1 MRQRIEE
8 IRDQINQH
16 NYRYYALDDP
26 QISDAEYDRLL
37 RELQDLEAQYPA
49 LITADSPTQRVGTKP
64 LTKFGEARHLV
75 PMLSLDNAFSDA
87 ELVEFD
93 RRVRKRLGVERVDY
107 VAEPKLDG
115 VAVNLLYKDGT
126 LDRAATRGDGVSGED
141 VTANVRTIAAV
152 PLRLVG
158 AKFPAR
164 LEVRAEVYISHAGF
178 ERLNEVARAQDQKPF
193 VNPRNAA
200 AGSLRQLDPRI
211 TAARPLEIYCYGF
224 GALEGGKLPESHT
237 AMLAQF
243 REWGFRVYP
252 GIRTVQG
259 AAGCCD
265 YYKELES
272 RRNDLAFDID
282 GVVFKVNRLDQQEK
296 MGHVARAPR
305 WAIAR
310 KFPAEEKTT
319 TVTKIDFQ
327 VGRTG
332 AITPVVR
339 LKPVYVGGVTVT
351 NATLHNEDEARR
363 KDVREGDT
371 VVVRRAGDVIP
382 EIVRVDKKRRAKSA
396 AAFAM
401 PKKCPVCGAD
411 IERLE
416 GEAVA
421 RCTGGLYCAAQ
432 RKEAI
437 KHFAS
442 RRAMDIEGLGDKL
455 VDQLVEKKLIRDLAD
470 VFDLTQAQLADLDR
484 MGKKSAENLIKA
496 LANSK
501 STTLPRFL
509 YALGIRAVG
518 EAGAQTLANHFR
530 VLETV
535 MDATREELQQVRDIG
550 PVVAQHIVTFFR
562 QHHNQD
568 VIAKFVTA
576 GVHWPKVAKAKR
588 TPLSG
593 TTIVLTGTLESMTRQ
608 QAKERLQALG
618 ATVVGSVSRQT
629 DYVVAGKEAGSK
641 RSKAEQLGVKV
652 LHEKQLLKLLEK
664 EK

>member
-1 MRQRIEE
+1 MNAPATVRRRIEE

-224 GALEGGKLPESHT
+224 GALEGGKPPNSHMG
-237 AMLAQF
+237 MLAQF

-252 GIRTVQG
+252 GICAVQG
-259 AAGCCD
+259 VAGCLD
-265 YYKELES
+265 YYKKLES
-272 RRNDLAFDID
+272 RRNDLVFDID
-282 GVVFKVNRLDQQEK
+282 GVVFKVNRLDQQK
-296 MGHVARAPR
+296 ILGHTAREPR

-310 KFPAEEKTT
+310 KFPAEEKST

-339 LKPVYVGGVTVT
+339 LEPVYVGGVTVT

-363 KDVREGDT
+363 KDVR
-371 VVVRRAGDVIP
+371 
-382 EIVRVDKKRRAKSA
+382 
-396 AAFAM
+396 
-401 PKKCPVCGAD
+401 
-411 IERLE
+411 
-416 GEAVA
+416 
-421 RCTGGLYCAAQ
+421 
-432 RKEAI
+432 
-437 KHFAS
+437 
-442 RRAMDIEGLGDKL
+442 
-455 VDQLVEKKLIRDLAD
+455 
-470 VFDLTQAQLADLDR
+470 
-484 MGKKSAENLIKA
+484 
-496 LANSK
+496 
-501 STTLPRFL
+501 
-509 YALGIRAVG
+509 
-518 EAGAQTLANHFR
+518 
-530 VLETV
+530 
-535 MDATREELQQVRDIG
+535 
-550 PVVAQHIVTFFR
+550 
-562 QHHNQD
+562 
-568 VIAKFVTA
+568 
-576 GVHWPKVAKAKR
+576 
-588 TPLSG
+588 
-593 TTIVLTGTLESMTRQ
+593 
-608 QAKERLQALG
+608 
-618 ATVVGSVSRQT
+618 
-629 DYVVAGKEAGSK
+629 
-641 RSKAEQLGVKV
+641 
-652 LHEKQLLKLLEK
+652 
-664 EK
+664 